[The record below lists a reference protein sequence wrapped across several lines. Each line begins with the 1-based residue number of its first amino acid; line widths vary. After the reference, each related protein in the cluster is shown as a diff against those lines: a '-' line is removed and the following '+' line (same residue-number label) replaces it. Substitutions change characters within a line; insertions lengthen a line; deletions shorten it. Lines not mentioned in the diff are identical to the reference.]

1 MLELLLPYPPSVN
14 TYWGF
19 SGSHRFLTAKAKT
32 FKQLVHYEVIKSK
45 TKGYPQERLSLTVHL
60 YPPDRRVRDIDN
72 PIKPLLDSL
81 VQAKLMTDDS
91 QIDRLLI
98 VRNELKKGGQ
108 CKVIIET
115 I

>member
-19 SGSHRFLTAKAKT
+19 NGSHRYLTAKAKV

-45 TKGYPQERLSLTVHL
+45 TRGFPLDRLCVEIHL

-72 PIKPLLDSL
+72 PVKPLLDSL
-81 VQAKLMTDDS
+81 VQAKVMTDDS
-91 QIDRLLI
+91 QIDRLVV
-98 VRNELKKGGQ
+98 VRNELKKGGL
-108 CKVIIET
+108 CRVILQKI
-115 I
+115 